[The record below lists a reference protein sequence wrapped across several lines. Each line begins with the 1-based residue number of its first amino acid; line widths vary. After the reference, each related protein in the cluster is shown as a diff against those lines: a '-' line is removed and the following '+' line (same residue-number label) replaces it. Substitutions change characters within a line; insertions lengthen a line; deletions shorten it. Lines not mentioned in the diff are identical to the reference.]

1 VLRPEIVD
9 LYAEI
14 FEIIDSCT
22 FSSKRVTPTMWSVFE
37 LIYKAFKESGI
48 DFMDGENVFVFTDWK

>member
-1 VLRPEIVD
+1 
-9 LYAEI
+9 
-14 FEIIDSCT
+14 
-22 FSSKRVTPTMWSVFE
+22 MWSVFE

>member
-1 VLRPEIVD
+1 MDHFVD
-9 LYAEI
+9 LYDEI

-37 LIYKAFKESGI
+37 LIYKAFKDSGI
-48 DFMDGENVFVFTDWK
+48 DFMDGKNFSSHKLVQA